1 MDIKQLI
8 ENVKK
13 KINDKVLC
21 EDLII
26 EDKTNFHIKH
36 KSHNIG
42 KYHLRITIK
51 STYLEKKN
59 KIDKTRMIYK
69 ILDYE
74 LKNYIHSLILNFH

>member
-13 KINDKVLC
+13 KISDKMLC
-21 EDLII
+21 ENLII
-26 EDKTNFHIKH
+26 EDKTNFHRSH
-36 KSHNIG
+36 KSHTIG
-42 KYHLRITIK
+42 KYHLKITIK

-59 KIDKTRMIYK
+59 NIDKTRMIYK

-74 LKNYIHSLILNFH
+74 LKNYIHSLILNFQ